1 MLSKIL
7 FCNTFSG
14 QLGRLLH
21 PDGLLLIDTG
31 DEEELGHTADSA
43 SCQRPDIWCLLSGD
57 VCQYATRF
65 AGLQQGSSSSDLVCE
80 QSLDTEK

>member
-1 MLSKIL
+1 MAVLSKIL

-21 PDGLLLIDTG
+21 PDGLFLIDTG

-43 SCQRPDIWCLLSGD
+43 PCERHGIQCLFPGD
-57 VCQYATRF
+57 VCYYTKPSPP
-65 AGLQQGSSSSDLVCE
+65 LI
-80 QSLDTEK
+80 SLIL

>member
-1 MLSKIL
+1 MTL
-7 FCNTFSG
+7 FSG

-43 SCQRPDIWCLLSGD
+43 PCERHDIWCVLSGD
-57 VCQYATRF
+57 VFQYATRF
-65 AGLQQGSSSSDLVCE
+65 
-80 QSLDTEK
+80 